1 MLKVI
6 ILAFIKN
13 YTVLCTACQYKHS
26 ILHYIS
32 FEVLSMELKKLVGER
47 IKECRKI
54 KGLTQKQVSLAMGIV
69 PQQYQTYESGRYEL
83 NYQQIVLICKILE
96 TSADYILGLTD
107 EY

>member
-1 MLKVI
+1 
-6 ILAFIKN
+6 
-13 YTVLCTACQYKHS
+13 
-26 ILHYIS
+26 
-32 FEVLSMELKKLVGER
+32 MELKKIVGER

-54 KGLTQKQVSLAMGIV
+54 KGLTQKQVSAAMGIV

-96 TSADYILGLTD
+96 TSSDYLLGLTD